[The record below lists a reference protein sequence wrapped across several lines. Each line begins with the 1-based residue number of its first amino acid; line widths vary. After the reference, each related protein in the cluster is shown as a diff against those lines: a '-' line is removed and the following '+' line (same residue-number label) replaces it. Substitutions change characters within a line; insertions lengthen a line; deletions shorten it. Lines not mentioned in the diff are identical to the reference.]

1 MDGSKVAVTALIVV
15 TVAVLGF
22 IVYQLYEYYRGS
34 TKGGGS
40 GPAPDSQTSVPI
52 ITAWTTKNGRK
63 ASTFPNSKLVRSNNQ
78 PGGAEFSYA
87 FWMRVDSWAD
97 PGKVGPPGERFVF
110 VKGTPASTIQSPAF
124 TIGGEVPNS
133 VHIMQDTY
141 SRENS
146 IVKISIPNFASG
158 MFYHFAVVVSDT
170 KMEVYVSGQ
179 LKEYRQLKNLPRQN
193 TSDLRIA
200 PNGGFDGE
208 IGTLT
213 YYNYALTA
221 SEVASIANVPPT
233 QGSDNVILP
242 PYQAERWWY

>member
-1 MDGSKVAVTALIVV
+1 MEGSKVAVTALVAI

-22 IVYQLYEYYRGS
+22 IIYQLYEYYQSGRS
-34 TKGGGS
+34 GS
-40 GPAPDSQTSVPI
+40 GPAPEYQTSVPI
-52 ITAWTTKNGRK
+52 ITAWTNKNGRT
-63 ASTFPNSKLVRSNNQ
+63 ASSFSNSKLPRSNNQ

-87 FWMRVDSWAD
+87 FWLRVHSWSN
-97 PGKVGPPGERFVF
+97 PTRTPPAGEQFVF
-110 VKGTPASTIQSPAF
+110 VKGTPGSTIQSPAF
-124 TIGGEVPNS
+124 TIGGAAPNA
-133 VHIMQDTY
+133 VHITQDTY

-146 IVKISIPNFASG
+146 VVKVSIDNVATN

-170 KMEVYVSGQ
+170 KLEIYVNGQ
-179 LKEYRQLKNLPRQN
+179 LKEYRRLDNVPRQN

-200 PNGGFDGE
+200 PNGGFDGD

-221 SEVASIANVPPT
+221 SEVSAIANVPPT
-233 QGSDNVILP
+233 QGPDSVVLP